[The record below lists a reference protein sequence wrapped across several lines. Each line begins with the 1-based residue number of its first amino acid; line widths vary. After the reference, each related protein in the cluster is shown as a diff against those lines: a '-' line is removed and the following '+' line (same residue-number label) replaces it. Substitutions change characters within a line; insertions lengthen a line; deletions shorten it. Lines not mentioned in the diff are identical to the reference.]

1 MKTLEGRFVQAYAGE
16 GIKSINFPGSPG
28 VKTLPTLPLQGAWVP
43 SLVRELRSCMLHYM
57 AKNFKRLKKNFF
69 KLKKMYDWLRQS
81 NRLLPSR

>member
-28 VKTLPTLPLQGAWVP
+28 VKTLPALPLQGAWVP